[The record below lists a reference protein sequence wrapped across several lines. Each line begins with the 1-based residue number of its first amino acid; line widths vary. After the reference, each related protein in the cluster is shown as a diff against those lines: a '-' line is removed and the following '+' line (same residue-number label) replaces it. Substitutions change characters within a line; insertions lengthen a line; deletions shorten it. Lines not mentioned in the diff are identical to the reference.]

1 MREGG
6 YDLLC
11 QLWSKRNA
19 DRTGLHHPRAA
30 IDCFS
35 LKVHRLFRG
44 RRRTRTR
51 GTGEDDEV
59 QEALLADQPAAE
71 QLIDEMATEIV
82 DKYIATEGRVRDHFV
97 CCAVGR
103 HRSVA
108 VAELVTK
115 RILKDHPAI
124 KISTYH
130 LDLLESLASDAL
142 ATLLSMSL
150 TDRANDFQHGVHFDY
165 LARWG

>member
-1 MREGG
+1 MN
-6 YDLLC
+6 D
-11 QLWSKRNA
+11 Q
-19 DRTGLHHPRAA
+19 
-30 IDCFS
+30 
-35 LKVHRLFRG
+35 
-44 RRRTRTR
+44 
-51 GTGEDDEV
+51 V

-82 DKYIATEGRVRDHFV
+82 DKYIATDGKVRDHFV

-108 VAELVTK
+108 VAELITK

-124 KISTYH
+124 KVSTYH
-130 LDLLESLASDAL
+130 LDLLDSLGSDAL

-150 TDRANDFQHGVHFDY
+150 TDRANGF
-165 LARWG
+165 